1 MNERKPHREGKTGLV
16 KGMSLREGFS
26 VENDSECL
34 QALKREV
41 DDMRYR

>member
-16 KGMSLREGFS
+16 KGTSLREG
-26 VENDSECL
+26 ENDSECL